1 MCYNRPAVERAVK
14 TPSGPARPA
23 GAPARSER
31 GEIPPEE
38 SAPVEG
44 ERAASGYEDASR
56 HCPVCSQRLEAR
68 RCKLIC
74 PVCGYY
80 MSCADYY

>member
-1 MCYNRPAVERAVK
+1 MCYNRPAVERAAK
-14 TPSGPARPA
+14 TPFGPARPA
-23 GAPARSER
+23 GGSARSER

-38 SAPVEG
+38 SAPVQG
-44 ERAASGYEDASR
+44 AASAYEDASR
-56 HCPVCSQRLEAR
+56 HCPVCSERLEAR

-74 PVCGYY
+74 LVCGYY